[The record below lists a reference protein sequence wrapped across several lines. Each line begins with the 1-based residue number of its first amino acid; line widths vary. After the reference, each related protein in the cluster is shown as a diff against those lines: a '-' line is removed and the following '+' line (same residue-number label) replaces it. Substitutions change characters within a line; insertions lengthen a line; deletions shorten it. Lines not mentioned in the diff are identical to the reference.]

1 MDVSEGRIRL
11 GIEGGLDLQELHQ
24 LLLSTTSLLE
34 QDGVIDLHLDLT
46 GAPTM
51 DRTTLIALL
60 DIQECAQAQGRKL
73 VLLNPSTHLR
83 HVLKLTKLERKFEIR
98 IEGETSPGTR

>member
-1 MDVSEGRIRL
+1 MEVSEGSIRL

-24 LLLSTTSLLE
+24 LLMSTTTLLE
-34 QDGVIDLHLDLT
+34 KDEVIDLHLDLA

-60 DIQECAQAQGRKL
+60 DIQECAQEQGRKL
-73 VLLNPSTHLR
+73 VLLNPSPHLQ
-83 HVLKLTKLERKFEIR
+83 HVLKITKLDRKFEVR
-98 IEGETSPGTR
+98 LQD